1 MTDFKDTLY
10 QALEELGCRP
20 GRFSFDAQSP
30 IVMNFSDI
38 EDIHIEP
45 GESVSIWGMLPDMEA
60 GNASHGLSDLMQ
72 ELATPADF
80 LAAGGFVVRRSE
92 QQRFL
97 VGGPLTVDHASN
109 AGLLAI
115 AIQTMYE
122 RMAQLRERMR

>member
-1 MTDFKDTLY
+1 MTDFKDTLF

-20 GRFSFDAQSP
+20 ERFSFDAQSP

-45 GESVSIWGMLPDMEA
+45 GEMVSIWGMLPDMDA
-60 GNASHGLSDLMQ
+60 GAAHNLRDLMQ
-72 ELATPADF
+72 ELATPVDF

-92 QQRFL
+92 QERFL
-97 VGGPLTVDHASN
+97 VGGPLTMDHASHS
-109 AGLLAI
+109 GLLAV
-115 AIQTMYE
+115 AIQTLYE

>member
-1 MTDFKDTLY
+1 MTDFKDTLF

-20 GRFSFDAQSP
+20 ERFSFDAQSP

-45 GESVSIWGMLPDMEA
+45 GEMISIWGMLPDMDTGA
-60 GNASHGLSDLMQ
+60 VHSLRDLMQ
-72 ELATPADF
+72 ELATPVDF

-92 QQRFL
+92 QERFL
-97 VGGPLTVDHASN
+97 VGGPLTMDHASN
-109 AGLLAI
+109 SGLLAV
-115 AIQTMYE
+115 AIQTLYE